1 MEEYINKKLEQK
13 AAGKVADVNNPDGLV
28 DGTIDTNLGLFRAYM
43 KMWLDANPHVAHDSD
58 CFVTTL
64 AQTSAG
70 IPFQIYCFTATSKW
84 FPYEA
89 IQATIFEQVAAMLRF
104 FQLYAFENPSGR
116 DTVVDGYLSPGG
128 DIDKV
133 YGIPYPFFQNTDAPD
148 SPASTRTGEKQVIP
162 TAASPD
168 AYRPSQK

>member
-1 MEEYINKKLEQK
+1 
-13 AAGKVADVNNPDGLV
+13 
-28 DGTIDTNLGLFRAYM
+28 M

-116 DTVVDGYLSPGG
+116 DTVIDGYLSPGG

-133 YGIPYPFFQNTDAPD
+133 YGIPYPF
-148 SPASTRTGEKQVIP
+148 SRIP
-162 TAASPD
+162 MLPTVRHRRERVRSRS
-168 AYRPSQK
+168 YRPLRRLTLTALPRNRNHGIYTMMY